1 MLTDPVVRARA
12 AALLSIAAAGSIV
25 WSLWPGAWAPAWPA
39 ILLGLGAVALALEP
53 GPILARATATM
64 LGAAA
69 ALLGWVQIGVL
80 WGVALAS

>member
-1 MLTDPVVRARA
+1 VLIDPVVRARC
-12 AALLSIAAAGSIV
+12 AALLSVAASVSVV

-39 ILLGLGAVALALEP
+39 VVLGLAAVALALEP

-69 ALLGWVQIGVL
+69 ALLGWVQIGML